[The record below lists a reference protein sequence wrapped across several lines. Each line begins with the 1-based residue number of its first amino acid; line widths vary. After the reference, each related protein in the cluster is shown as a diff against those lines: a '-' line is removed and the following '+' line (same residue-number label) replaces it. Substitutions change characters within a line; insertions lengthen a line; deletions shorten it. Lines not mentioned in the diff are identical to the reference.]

1 MFLYDIA
8 LRIYAAGIRLAAG
21 KNEKA
26 RLWTEGRKGLFERIE
41 QTIGKDGKIAWF
53 HCASLG
59 EFEQGRPVIEQF
71 RKRYPA
77 YKILVTFFSPSGYEV
92 RKNYDGADYIFY
104 MPIDTHKNARRFIRL
119 VHPEIAVFVKYEFW
133 PNFLK
138 ELKANG
144 IKTYVISAIF
154 RPSQL
159 FFKPYGGF
167 YRKILGCFTRLFV
180 QNEESRRLLGTIG
193 VTNVTVSGDTRFD
206 RVHNI
211 AIQNQLSLPVIE
223 KFAGGSRT
231 FIAGST
237 WEKDDEIVTALALK
251 HRKMKFIIA
260 PHELGEQKIAMLCNI
275 LEKGGLKTLRY
286 TRITEKDQPEEAQA
300 LIIDTIGILSSVYR
314 YGYCAYIGGG
324 FGAGI
329 HNILEAATFGLPL
342 AFGPNYRNFNE
353 AVELTAAEGA
363 RPIRNFEEADEWLTT
378 LENDAALHDRSAE
391 ICREYVASHTGACNR
406 ILDSNLLADHR

>member
-8 LRIYAAGIRLAAG
+8 LRIYAAGIRLAAE

-104 MPIDTHKNARRFIRL
+104 MPIDTRKNARRFIRL

-154 RPSQL
+154 RSSQL

-206 RVHNI
+206 RVYNI
-211 AIQNQLSLPVIE
+211 AI
-223 KFAGGSRT
+223 
-231 FIAGST
+231 
-237 WEKDDEIVTALALK
+237 D
-251 HRKMKFIIA
+251 RK
-260 PHELGEQKIAMLCNI
+260 
-275 LEKGGLKTLRY
+275 
-286 TRITEKDQPEEAQA
+286 
-300 LIIDTIGILSSVYR
+300 SV
-314 YGYCAYIGGG
+314 
-324 FGAGI
+324 
-329 HNILEAATFGLPL
+329 
-342 AFGPNYRNFNE
+342 
-353 AVELTAAEGA
+353 V
-363 RPIRNFEEADEWLTT
+363 
-378 LENDAALHDRSAE
+378 
-391 ICREYVASHTGACNR
+391 
-406 ILDSNLLADHR
+406 